1 MIESILPPQV
11 VAVESRDDD
20 DLDGV
25 LFPEEEAL
33 VARAVDKR
41 RKEFAAARICARRA
55 LALLGRPPAPI
66 LSGSRGEPLWP
77 DGIVGSITHCAG
89 YRGAVAAVRSE
100 VASIGIDA
108 EPDGPLPDGVL
119 DAVALPEESVLVRER
134 AGQDGV
140 HWDRLLFCAKEA
152 VYKTWYPLTGRW
164 LGFEEARI
172 DLVADPAP
180 AVVSGTE
187 STPGSAPAPAPGS
200 APGSAPAPAAQP
212 GGVRGSF
219 SARLLVPG
227 PQLGGRTLQ
236 DFSGRW
242 LAADGLILT
251 AIVLP
256 WDDEKTG
263 G

>member
-1 MIESILPPQV
+1 MIEAILPPQV

-55 LALLGRPPAPI
+55 LALLGRPPVPI

-89 YRGAVAAVRSE
+89 YRGAVAAVRSD

-119 DAVALPEESVLVRER
+119 DAVALPEESALVRER

-172 DLVADPAP
+172 DLVADPVP
-180 AVVSGTE
+180 AV
-187 STPGSAPAPAPGS
+187 AAPAPGA
-200 APGSAPAPAAQP
+200 APVSGAGGGT

-256 WDDEKTG
+256 WKDKAG
-263 G
+263 